1 MTREEAIKKAHDLL
15 REHGVPA
22 VIWVREDLESLVPD
36 FVANE
41 EDYEKVIRHVEDSY
55 NWQSG
60 LVENAVREGWDII
73 SDAFVDAI
81 SDLKVDGL
89 L

>member
-1 MTREEAIKKAHDLL
+1 MTKEEAIKKAHELL
-15 REHGVPA
+15 LEHGVPA
-22 VIWVREDLESLVPD
+22 VIWVREDLESLAPD

-55 NWQSG
+55 SWKVG

-73 SDAFVDAI
+73 SDAFADAI
-81 SDLKVDGL
+81 SELKVDGL

>member
-1 MTREEAIKKAHDLL
+1 MTREEAIKKAHELL
-15 REHGVPA
+15 LEHGVPA

-41 EDYEKVIRHVEDSY
+41 EDYENVIDRVEQSYSWKV
-55 NWQSG
+55 G
-60 LVENAVREGWDII
+60 LPTQAVENGWDLIC
-73 SDAFVDAI
+73 DAFVDAI

-89 L
+89 